1 MLKITLKTIHEII
14 QDKAK
19 EKGYKALIIENYP
32 HKDDDFLRVVIAQNE
47 NKNEYVC
54 WIYNVNDNAFYSGYY
69 VDTFEKAD
77 WKLKERISK

>member
-1 MLKITLKTIHEII
+1 MLKITLKTTHEII

-47 NKNEYVC
+47 NEYVC